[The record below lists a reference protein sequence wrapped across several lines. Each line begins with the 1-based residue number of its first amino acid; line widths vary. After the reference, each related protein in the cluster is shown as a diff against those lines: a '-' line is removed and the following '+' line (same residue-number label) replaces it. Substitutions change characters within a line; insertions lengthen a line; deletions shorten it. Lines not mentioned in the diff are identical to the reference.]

1 MNYLFIRECAE
12 LRDLIDSGCNYRAET
27 KKMMDLYLGVHN
39 PFCADN
45 RDPGATKNDQ
55 YDDVLDEEDV
65 NAAAGTKPSVFLC
78 LLSFCL
84 KLKRPR
90 HLVSFDL

>member
-12 LRDLIDSGCNYRAET
+12 LKDLIDSDCNYSAET

-45 RDPGATKNDQ
+45 RFPGATKNDQ

-65 NAAAGTKPSVFLC
+65 NAGTGTKPSVFQTLMFAFF
-78 LLSFCL
+78 LF
-84 KLKRPR
+84 KA
-90 HLVSFDL
+90 

>member
-12 LRDLIDSGCNYRAET
+12 LKGLDRFWLQLPCRNQEN
-27 KKMMDLYLGVHN
+27 DLYLGVHN

-45 RDPGATKNDQ
+45 RYPGATKNDQ

-65 NAAAGTKPSVFLC
+65 NAAAGTKPSVFQTLMFAFF
-78 LLSFCL
+78 LF
-84 KLKRPR
+84 KAWKA
-90 HLVSFDL
+90 

>member
-1 MNYLFIRECAE
+1 M
-12 LRDLIDSGCNYRAET
+12 IDSDCNYPAET

-39 PFCADN
+39 PFCVEN

-65 NAAAGTKPSVFLC
+65 NAAAGTKPSVF
-78 LLSFCL
+78 
-84 KLKRPR
+84 
-90 HLVSFDL
+90 

>member
-12 LRDLIDSGCNYRAET
+12 LRDLIDSDCNYRAET

>member
-12 LRDLIDSGCNYRAET
+12 LRELIDSDCNYRAET

-65 NAAAGTKPSVFLC
+65 NAAAGTKPSVFQTLMFAFF
-78 LLSFCL
+78 LF
-84 KLKRPR
+84 KA
-90 HLVSFDL
+90 

>member
-1 MNYLFIRECAE
+1 M
-12 LRDLIDSGCNYRAET
+12 IDSDCNYRAET

-45 RDPGATKNDQ
+45 RDPGATK

-65 NAAAGTKPSVFLC
+65 NAAAGTKPRVFQTLMFAFF
-78 LLSFCL
+78 LF
-84 KLKRPR
+84 KA
-90 HLVSFDL
+90 

>member
-12 LRDLIDSGCNYRAET
+12 LRDLIDSDCSYRAET

-55 YDDVLDEEDV
+55 YDDVLDEED
-65 NAAAGTKPSVFLC
+65 GTKPSVFQTLMFAFF
-78 LLSFCL
+78 LF
-84 KLKRPR
+84 KA
-90 HLVSFDL
+90 